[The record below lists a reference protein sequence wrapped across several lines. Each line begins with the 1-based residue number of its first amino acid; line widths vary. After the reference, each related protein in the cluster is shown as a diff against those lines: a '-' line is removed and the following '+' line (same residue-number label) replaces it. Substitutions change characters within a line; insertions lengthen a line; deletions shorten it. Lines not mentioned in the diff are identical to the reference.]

1 MGCCMITKDFVDRK
15 NAHMSPKKP
24 EPTAAE
30 LEILQIL
37 WENGPSTVGAVNE
50 KLNETRNVGYTTT
63 LKLMQIM
70 AEKGLVRRDVSK
82 RAHVYS
88 SRFSADQTQ
97 KKLLANLMD
106 RAFQGSASRL
116 VMQALSTRKAT
127 DEELAEIR
135 RLLDE
140 MEGESK

>member
-1 MGCCMITKDFVDRK
+1 
-15 NAHMSPKKP
+15 MSPKRP

-37 WENGPSTVGAVNE
+37 WENGPSTVGYVNE
-50 KLNETRNVGYTTT
+50 KLNETRKVGYTTT

-70 AEKGLVRRDVSK
+70 AEKGLVRRDESK

-88 SRFSADQTQ
+88 SRVSADQTQ

-106 RAFQGSASRL
+106 RAFHGSASRL

-140 MEGESK
+140 MEGEPQ